1 MKRIYIFAPNSN
13 DRNTAGVSAISPNS
27 PSIILKYRRFIIPD
41 NRSTDSVDD
50 RAVTFRAANLK
61 KGHSVNLYVAASIKS
76 DACAFDLSQQLL

>member
-61 KGHSVNLYVAASIKS
+61 KDIRSINTWLHQLNLMPARLI
-76 DACAFDLSQQLL
+76 

>member
-27 PSIILKYRRFIIPD
+27 SSIILKYRRFIIPD

-61 KGHSVNLYVAASIKS
+61 KDIRSIYTWLHQLNLMPARLI
-76 DACAFDLSQQLL
+76 